1 MFGVIITM
9 LVTMKDVARKANVS
23 IATVS
28 RVLNS
33 QDKVKKK
40 TREKIHNAMWCYLYF
55 SSIIT

>member
-9 LVTMKDVARKANVS
+9 LVTIKDVARKANVS

-33 QDKVKKK
+33 QDKVKKE
-40 TREKIHNAMWCYLYF
+40 TREKIHNAM
-55 SSIIT
+55 